1 MTNGVA
7 PDAPKE
13 LYGMFAG
20 PIDQAAAQRIS
31 NAMSL
36 AINNGVQGIH
46 LLFQSGGGNVGDG
59 IYIFNLFRSLP
70 ISLTLYNAGSIA
82 SIAVIAYLGAAK
94 RITTSNATFMVH
106 RTYFSPVG
114 ATSGKVQSA
123 ANTAILDEKRIESIL
138 QSKLKLP
145 EDKLKLHS
153 VADLWLSADEAV
165 AAGLATSIGDFSPPK
180 GQRMFYI
187 GAP

>member
-7 PDAPKE
+7 PAKE
-13 LYGMFAG
+13 VYGIFTG

-36 AINNGVQGIH
+36 AINNGVEGIH
-46 LLFQSGGGNVGDG
+46 LLFQSDGGKAGDA
-59 IYIFNLFRSLP
+59 IYLFNLFRSLP
-70 ISLTLYNAGSIA
+70 ISLTLYNIGSIA

-106 RTYFSPVG
+106 RIPVG
-114 ATSGKVQSA
+114 ATSGKLQSA
-123 ANTAILDEKRIESIL
+123 DNTAILDEKRIESIL

-165 AAGLATSIGDFSPPK
+165 AAGLATSIGDFIPPK

>member
-7 PDAPKE
+7 PAAPKE
-13 LYGMFAG
+13 VYGIFAG

-36 AINNGVQGIH
+36 AINNGVEGIH
-46 LLFQSGGGNVGDG
+46 LLFQSGGGNVGDA
-59 IYIFNLFRSLP
+59 IYLFNLFRSLP
-70 ISLTLYNAGSIA
+70 ISLTLYNIGSIA

-106 RTYFSPVG
+106 RIPVG
-114 ATSGKVQSA
+114 ATSGKLQSA
-123 ANTAILDEKRIESIL
+123 DNTAILDEKRIESIL

-145 EDKLKLHS
+145 EDKMKLRS
-153 VADLWLSADEAV
+153 VANLSLSADEAV
-165 AAGLATSIGDFSPPK
+165 AAGLATSIGDFMPPK
-180 GQRMFYI
+180 GQLMFCI
-187 GAP
+187 GG

>member
-31 NAMSL
+31 NAMML
-36 AINNGVQGIH
+36 AINNDVEGIH

-82 SIAVIAYLGAAK
+82 SVAVIAYLGAAK

-106 RTYFSPVG
+106 RTHFSPVG
-114 ATSGKVQSA
+114 ATSEGP
-123 ANTAILDEKRIESIL
+123 ANTAILDEKRIESVL

-165 AAGLATSIGDFSPPK
+165 AAGLATSVGNFTPPK

>member
-13 LYGMFAG
+13 LYGMFTG
-20 PIDQAAAQRIS
+20 PINQAAAQRIS

-36 AINNGVQGIH
+36 AINNGVEGIH
-46 LLFQSGGGNVGDG
+46 LLFQSGAGNVGDG

-70 ISLTLYNAGSIA
+70 ISLTLYNAGSVA

-106 RTYFSPVG
+106 RTPVA
-114 ATSGKVQSA
+114 ATSGKLQSA
-123 ANTAILDEKRIESIL
+123 DNTAILDEKRIESIL

-145 EDKLKLHS
+145 EDKMKLRS
-153 VADLWLSADEAV
+153 VANLSLSADEAV
-165 AAGLATSIGDFSPPK
+165 AAGLATSIGDFIPPK
-180 GQRMFYI
+180 GQLMFCI
-187 GAP
+187 GG

>member
-31 NAMSL
+31 NAMML
-36 AINNGVQGIH
+36 AINNGVEGIH
-46 LLFQSGGGNVGDG
+46 LLFQSGGGNAGDG
-59 IYIFNLFRSLP
+59 IYVFNLFRSLP

-82 SIAVIAYLGAAK
+82 SVAVIAYLGAAK

-106 RTYFSPVG
+106 RTHFSPVG
-114 ATSGKVQSA
+114 ATSEGP
-123 ANTAILDEKRIESIL
+123 ANTAILDEKRIEFVL

-165 AAGLATSIGDFSPPK
+165 AAGLATSVGNFTPPK

>member
-7 PDAPKE
+7 PAKE
-13 LYGMFAG
+13 VYGIFTG

-36 AINNGVQGIH
+36 AINNGVEGIH
-46 LLFQSGGGNVGDG
+46 MLFQSGGGNVGDG

-70 ISLTLYNAGSIA
+70 ISLTLYNIGSIA

-106 RTYFSPVG
+106 RTPVG
-114 ATSGKVQSA
+114 ATSGKLQSA
-123 ANTAILDEKRIESIL
+123 DNTAILDEKRIESIL

-145 EDKLKLHS
+145 EDKMKLRS
-153 VADLWLSADEAV
+153 VADLSLSADEAV
-165 AAGLATSIGDFSPPK
+165 AAGLATSIGDFMPPK
-180 GQRMFYI
+180 GQLMFCI
-187 GAP
+187 GG

>member
-7 PDAPKE
+7 PDTPKE

-36 AINNGVQGIH
+36 AINNGVEGIH

-94 RITTSNATFMVH
+94 RITTSNATFMVL

-114 ATSGKVQSA
+114 ATSEKLQSA

-145 EDKLKLHS
+145 EDKLKLRS
-153 VADLWLSADEAV
+153 VADLSLSADEAV
-165 AAGLATSIGDFSPPK
+165 AAGLATSIGDFMPPK
-180 GQRMFYI
+180 GQLLFCI
-187 GAP
+187 GG

>member
-7 PDAPKE
+7 PAKE
-13 LYGMFAG
+13 VYGIFTG

-36 AINNGVQGIH
+36 AINNGVEGIH
-46 LLFQSGGGNVGDG
+46 LLFQSGGGNVGDA
-59 IYIFNLFRSLP
+59 IYLFNLFRSLP

-82 SIAVIAYLGAAK
+82 FIGVIAYLGAAK

-106 RTYFSPVG
+106 RIPVG
-114 ATSGKVQSA
+114 ATSGKLQSA
-123 ANTAILDEKRIESIL
+123 DNTAILDEKRIESIL

-145 EDKLKLHS
+145 EDKLKLRS

-165 AAGLATSIGDFSPPK
+165 AAGLATSIGDFIPPK
-180 GQRMFYI
+180 GQLMFCI
-187 GAP
+187 GG

>member
-31 NAMSL
+31 NAMTL
-36 AINNGVQGIH
+36 AINNGVEGIH

-82 SIAVIAYLGAAK
+82 SVAVIAYLLWEQLQK
-94 RITTSNATFMVH
+94 DQPTPQ
-106 RTYFSPVG
+106 FSMK
-114 ATSGKVQSA
+114 S
-123 ANTAILDEKRIESIL
+123 E
-138 QSKLKLP
+138 
-145 EDKLKLHS
+145 
-153 VADLWLSADEAV
+153 
-165 AAGLATSIGDFSPPK
+165 
-180 GQRMFYI
+180 
-187 GAP
+187 

>member
-7 PDAPKE
+7 PAKE
-13 LYGMFAG
+13 VYGIFTG

-46 LLFQSGGGNVGDG
+46 LLFQSGGGNVGDA
-59 IYIFNLFRSLP
+59 IYLFNLFRSLP
-70 ISLTLYNAGSIA
+70 ISLTLYNIGSIA

-106 RTYFSPVG
+106 RIPVG
-114 ATSGKVQSA
+114 ATSGKLQSA
-123 ANTAILDEKRIESIL
+123 DNTAILDEKRIESIL

-145 EDKLKLHS
+145 EDKMKLRS
-153 VADLWLSADEAV
+153 VANLSLSADEAV
-165 AAGLATSIGDFSPPK
+165 AAGLATSIGDFIPPK
-180 GQRMFYI
+180 GQLMFCI
-187 GAP
+187 GG

>member
-7 PDAPKE
+7 PAKE
-13 LYGMFAG
+13 VYGIFTG

-36 AINNGVQGIH
+36 AINNGVEGIH
-46 LLFQSGGGNVGDG
+46 LLFQSGGGNVGDA
-59 IYIFNLFRSLP
+59 IYLFNLFRSLP
-70 ISLTLYNAGSIA
+70 ISLTLYNIGSIA

-106 RTYFSPVG
+106 RIPVG
-114 ATSGKVQSA
+114 ATSGKLQSA
-123 ANTAILDEKRIESIL
+123 DNTAILDEKRIESIL

-145 EDKLKLHS
+145 EDKMKLRS
-153 VADLWLSADEAV
+153 VANLSLSADEAV
-165 AAGLATSIGDFSPPK
+165 AAGLATSIGDFIPPK
-180 GQRMFYI
+180 GQLMFCI
-187 GAP
+187 GG

>member
-7 PDAPKE
+7 PGAPKE
-13 LYGMFAG
+13 LYGMFTG
-20 PIDQAAAQRIS
+20 PINQAAAQRIS

-46 LLFQSGGGNVGDG
+46 LLFQSDGGNVGDA

-82 SIAVIAYLGAAK
+82 SIAVVAYLGAAK
-94 RITTSNATFMVH
+94 RITTSNATFRVH
-106 RTYFSPVG
+106 RYFSPAG
-114 ATSGKVQSA
+114 ATSERQQPA
-123 ANTAILDEKRIESIL
+123 DNTAILDEKRIESIL

-145 EDKLKLHS
+145 EDKLKLRN
-153 VADLWLSADEAV
+153 VADLRLSADEAV
-165 AAGLATSIGDFSPPK
+165 AAGLATSIGDFMPPK
-180 GQRMFYI
+180 NQRVFYA

>member
-7 PDAPKE
+7 PAKE
-13 LYGMFAG
+13 VYGIFTG

-36 AINNGVQGIH
+36 AINNGVEGIH
-46 LLFQSGGGNVGDG
+46 LLFQSDGGKAGDA
-59 IYIFNLFRSLP
+59 IYLFNLFRSLP
-70 ISLTLYNAGSIA
+70 ISLTLYNAGSVA

-94 RITTSNATFMVH
+94 RITTSNATFMV
-106 RTYFSPVG
+106 PV
-114 ATSGKVQSA
+114 TSH
-123 ANTAILDEKRIESIL
+123 AIVEEKQIESIL

-145 EDKLKLHS
+145 EDKLKLRS
-153 VADLWLSADEAV
+153 AADLWLSADEAV
-165 AAGLATSIGDFSPPK
+165 AAGLATSIGDFMPPK
-180 GQRMFYI
+180 GQRMFYT

>member
-7 PDAPKE
+7 PAKE
-13 LYGMFAG
+13 VCGIFTG

-36 AINNGVQGIH
+36 AINNGVEGIH
-46 LLFQSGGGNVGDG
+46 LLFQSGGGNVGDA
-59 IYIFNLFRSLP
+59 IYLFNLFRSLP
-70 ISLTLYNAGSIA
+70 ISLTLYNIGSIA

-106 RTYFSPVG
+106 RTPVG
-114 ATSGKVQSA
+114 ATSGKLQSA
-123 ANTAILDEKRIESIL
+123 DNTAILDEKRIESIL

-145 EDKLKLHS
+145 EDKLKQRS
-153 VADLWLSADEAV
+153 VADLTLSADEAV
-165 AAGLATSIGDFSPPK
+165 AAGLATSIGDFIPPK
-180 GQRMFYI
+180 GQLMFCI
-187 GAP
+187 GG

>member
-13 LYGMFAG
+13 VFGMFTG
-20 PIDQAAAQRIS
+20 PINQAAAQRIS
-31 NAMSL
+31 NAMTL
-36 AINNGVQGIH
+36 AINNGVEGIH
-46 LLFQSGGGNVGDG
+46 LLFQSGAGNVGDG
-59 IYIFNLFRSLP
+59 IYLFNLFRSLP

-106 RTYFSPVG
+106 RYFSPVG
-114 ATSGKVQSA
+114 ATSGKPQSA
-123 ANTAILDEKRIESIL
+123 DHTANLDEKRIESIL

-145 EDKLKLHS
+145 EDKMKLRS
-153 VADLWLSADEAV
+153 VANLSLSADDAV
-165 AAGLATSIGDFSPPK
+165 AAGLATSIGDFIPPK
-180 GQRMFYI
+180 GQLMFCI
-187 GAP
+187 GG

>member
-31 NAMSL
+31 NAMML
-36 AINNGVQGIH
+36 AINNDVEGIH

-94 RITTSNATFMVH
+94 RITSSNATFMVH
-106 RTYFSPVG
+106 RTHFSPVG
-114 ATSGKVQSA
+114 ATSERQSA
-123 ANTAILDEKRIESIL
+123 ANTAILDEKRIESVL

-165 AAGLATSIGDFSPPK
+165 AAGLATSVGNFTPPK

>member
-7 PDAPKE
+7 PAKE
-13 LYGMFAG
+13 VYGIFTG

-36 AINNGVQGIH
+36 AINNGVEGIH
-46 LLFQSGGGNVGDG
+46 MLFQSGSGNVGDG

-70 ISLTLYNAGSIA
+70 ISLTLYNIGSIA

-106 RTYFSPVG
+106 RIPVG
-114 ATSGKVQSA
+114 ATSGKLQSA
-123 ANTAILDEKRIESIL
+123 DNTAILDEKRIESIL

-145 EDKLKLHS
+145 EDKMKLRS
-153 VADLWLSADEAV
+153 VADLSLSADEAV
-165 AAGLATSIGDFSPPK
+165 AAGLATSIGDFMPPK
-180 GQRMFYI
+180 GQRMFYT

>member
-7 PDAPKE
+7 PDTPKE

-36 AINNGVQGIH
+36 AINNRVEGIH

-94 RITTSNATFMVH
+94 RITTSNATFRVH
-106 RTYFSPVG
+106 RYFSPVG
-114 ATSGKVQSA
+114 ATSGKLQSA
-123 ANTAILDEKRIESIL
+123 DNTAILDEKRIESIL

-145 EDKLKLHS
+145 EDKLKLRS
-153 VADLWLSADEAV
+153 VADLSLSADEAV
-165 AAGLATSIGDFSPPK
+165 AAGLATSIGDFMPPK
-180 GQRMFYI
+180 GQLMFCI
-187 GAP
+187 GG

>member
-7 PDAPKE
+7 PAAPKE

-31 NAMSL
+31 NAMSF
-36 AINNGVQGIH
+36 AINNGVEGIH

-82 SIAVIAYLGAAK
+82 SVAVIAYLGAAK

-106 RTYFSPVG
+106 RAHFSPVG
-114 ATSGKVQSA
+114 ATSEGQQSSA
-123 ANTAILDEKRIESIL
+123 ANTAILDEKRIE
-138 QSKLKLP
+138 
-145 EDKLKLHS
+145 
-153 VADLWLSADEAV
+153 
-165 AAGLATSIGDFSPPK
+165 
-180 GQRMFYI
+180 FYF
-187 GAP
+187 AKQT

>member
-7 PDAPKE
+7 PAKE
-13 LYGMFAG
+13 VYGIFTG

-36 AINNGVQGIH
+36 AINNGVEGIH
-46 LLFQSGGGNVGDG
+46 LLFQSGGGTVGDA
-59 IYIFNLFRSLP
+59 IYLFNLFRSLP
-70 ISLTLYNAGSIA
+70 ISLTLYNIGSIA

-106 RTYFSPVG
+106 RIPVG
-114 ATSGKVQSA
+114 ATSGKLQSA
-123 ANTAILDEKRIESIL
+123 DNTAILDEKRIESIL

-145 EDKLKLHS
+145 EDKMKLRS
-153 VADLWLSADEAV
+153 VANLSLSADEAV
-165 AAGLATSIGDFSPPK
+165 AAGLATSIGDFIPPK
-180 GQRMFYI
+180 GQLMFCI
-187 GAP
+187 GG